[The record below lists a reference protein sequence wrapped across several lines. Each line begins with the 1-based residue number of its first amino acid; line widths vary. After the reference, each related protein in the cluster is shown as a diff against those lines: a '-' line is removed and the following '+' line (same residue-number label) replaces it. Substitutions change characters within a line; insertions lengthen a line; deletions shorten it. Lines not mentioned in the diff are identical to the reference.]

1 MKIHMIGHASIFVE
15 TQDCKIMMDPVL
27 WDPFCEVT
35 TSICPRREVIHE
47 QIPEFDLLVI
57 SHRHLDHFDIR
68 SLAYLPKNVDV
79 LIPKDKLLETCLR
92 QLGYSQIY
100 TLSDFDEVKIGST
113 TLIATRSENR
123 VPEYGMLFADPSGVF
138 WNQVDSLVNT
148 KTINFVKS
156 RYPRINFL
164 LASWQPML
172 ETEYQ
177 YNQSLSF
184 PFPGYSHILQLIG
197 LIKPKAIS
205 PGANGFKF
213 IDGSS
218 WLNQVVFPVTQEQFC
233 RDIGKV
239 CPEAGE
245 NIFSLQP
252 GDICEFKDGR
262 STYLSGNSQFVK
274 MIEDDRESLLF
285 SPVTVSGELVDRN
298 PDKYNLHEMRKTI
311 EEEVC
316 LNLPTFFMEHKNDL
330 FGEYVHWE
338 VIYQLEIV
346 FPDISQKW
354 YFDFS
359 EETIQCRRGTNPLAN
374 VFNIITASSFYGVL
388 KGEKTWDYPGTG
400 GYLRAFEKLYVAS
413 THGAIRPDLKSLSIS
428 PLALKFPHEKVFETV
443 LYKEVETWGKEYG
456 KNQVQH
462 EKKTA
467 MMKLGNTLIRVSP
480 QNLNEQLVMTTNVS

>member
-1 MKIHMIGHASIFVE
+1 MKIQMIGHASIFVE
-15 TQDCKIMMDPVL
+15 TQDCKVMMDPVL
-27 WDPFCEVT
+27 WDKFCEVT
-35 TSICPRREVIHE
+35 TSICPEREVIYE
-47 QIPEFDLLVI
+47 QIPEFDVLVI

-79 LIPKDKLLETCLR
+79 FIPKDKLLEACLR
-92 QLGYSQIY
+92 KLGYSKIY
-100 TLSDFDEVKIGST
+100 ALKDSDEVKIGST

-123 VPEYGMLFADPSGVF
+123 VPEYGMVFADPSGVF
-138 WNQVDSLVNT
+138 WNQVDSSVNA

-156 RYPRINFL
+156 RYPVIDFL

-239 CPEAGE
+239 CPAVE

-252 GDICEFKDGR
+252 GDICEIKDGT
-262 STYLSGNSQFVK
+262 STYISGKSQFVK
-274 MIEDDRESLLF
+274 TVEDDREKLHF
-285 SPVTVSGELVDRN
+285 SPVTVNGELIDRN
-298 PDKYNLHEMRKTI
+298 PDNYDIHEMRKAI
-311 EEEVC
+311 EEEVS
-316 LNLPTFFMEHKNDL
+316 LNLSPFFMEHKNDL
-330 FGEYVHWE
+330 FGEYCHWE
-338 VIYQLEIV
+338 VIYQIEIV
-346 FPDISQKW
+346 FPDDSQKW

-359 EETIQCRRGTNPLAN
+359 EETIQCKAGANPLAN

-388 KGEKTWDYPGTG
+388 KCDKTWDYPGTG
-400 GYLRAFEKLYVAS
+400 GHLRAFEKLYIAS
-413 THGAIRPDLKSLSIS
+413 THGTIRPDIKSVNIS
-428 PLALKFPHEKVFETV
+428 PLALRFPYEKLFESV
-443 LYKEVETWGKEYG
+443 LYKEVEKWGREYG
-456 KNQVQH
+456 NHQI
-462 EKKTA
+462 EDENKTA
-467 MMKLGNTLIRVSP
+467 MMKLGNTLIRVFP
-480 QNLNEQLVMTTNVS
+480 QNLNEQQLMTTSV